1 MSTSFSSSASIVLFL
16 VIAGKLETN
25 HLLTLLY
32 MSFTIELQKA
42 MRIGLC
48 EMCLKVSQILIDLL
62 IVSANEINLNSE
74 NGQNK
79 SLYCAQTGKLK
90 NVSGVFIW
98 LNSDEPI
105 TKVEKNGCAETIR
118 SNGL

>member
-1 MSTSFSSSASIVLFL
+1 
-16 VIAGKLETN
+16 
-25 HLLTLLY
+25 
-32 MSFTIELQKA
+32 
-42 MRIGLC
+42 
-48 EMCLKVSQILIDLL
+48 L